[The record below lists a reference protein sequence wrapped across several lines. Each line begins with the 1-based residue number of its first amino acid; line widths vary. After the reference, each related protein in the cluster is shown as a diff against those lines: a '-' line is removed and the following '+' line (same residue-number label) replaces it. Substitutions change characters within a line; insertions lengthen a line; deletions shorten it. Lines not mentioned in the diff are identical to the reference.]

1 MAQLMRANPE
11 VLLTAPIKAVRRL
24 DSFLVD
30 LDATT
35 EAIIDATRYWCG
47 LFSHRRGDDLWKG
60 MVKVSLD
67 PAEDDIALL
76 SLAEPPLRE
85 EHQDAEITAQD
96 EPQ

>member
-1 MAQLMRANPE
+1 
-11 VLLTAPIKAVRRL
+11 
-24 DSFLVD
+24 
-30 LDATT
+30 
-35 EAIIDATRYWCG
+35 
-47 LFSHRRGDDLWKG
+47 